1 MIRLIALTGPAGA
14 GKSTAAKH
22 LVARHGY
29 RVEKF
34 AGPLKDMLRGFGL
47 TERHIEGDLKE
58 VPCDLLGGKTP
69 RYAMQTLGT
78 EWGRDLI
85 SPSLWVDTWSSRAA
99 TGLVVCDDC
108 RFPNEAA
115 AVRALG
121 GVIVRVVRVGHERPG
136 GDHVSEAGQEGIK
149 PDAKLWNDVLDDD
162 SLGQLHSRV
171 DAMLR

>member
-1 MIRLIALTGPAGA
+1 MTRLIALTGFVGS
-14 GKSTAAKH
+14 GKSTVAKH
-22 LVARHGY
+22 LVANHGY

-34 AGPLKDMLRGFGL
+34 AGPIKDMLRGFGL
-47 TERHIEGDLKE
+47 TDRHLEGDLKE

-85 SPSLWVDTWSSRAA
+85 SPGLWADAWSSRAS

-108 RFPNEAA
+108 RLLNEAE

-121 GVIVRVVRVGHERPG
+121 GIVIRVVREGLTGAGGHS
-136 GDHVSEAGQEGIK
+136 SEALQGLVE
-149 PDAKLWNDVLDDD
+149 PDVSWRNYGSVADLGEMVDD
-162 SLGQLHSRV
+162 L
-171 DAMLR
+171 LR

>member
-1 MIRLIALTGPAGA
+1 MTRLIALTGLAGA
-14 GKSTAAKH
+14 GKSVIAKH
-22 LVARHGY
+22 LVAKHGY

-58 VPCDLLGGKTP
+58 LPCELLGGQTP

-78 EWGRDLI
+78 EWGRNII
-85 SPSLWVDTWSSRAA
+85 SPSLWVDAWSSRAA
-99 TGLVVCDDC
+99 AGPVVCDDC

-121 GVIVRVVRVGHERPG
+121 GIIVRVVRYDEDVPPPRHI
-136 GDHVSEAGQEGIK
+136 SEAGIGGVADMTI
-149 PDAKLWNDVLDDD
+149 WNYGYLDG
-162 SLGQLHSRV
+162 LYRMV
-171 DAMLR
+171 DTLLMN